1 MVCLQQERENLT
13 NQLSANP
20 AALKA
25 WLESFGVIRA
35 WSKSYLGGIEWLTG
49 FVWGCFDKLHQ
60 KPFWHYKHPQVE
72 DGCDEYQNLYFT
84 RSHKTKGAHEYWHNS
99 KILGGVQK
107 NNKGSVFGALSEAI
121 LALQTSSA

>member
-1 MVCLQQERENLT
+1 MSKCVFLR
-13 NQLSANP
+13 
-20 AALKA
+20 ALPKQRVA
-25 WLESFGVIRA
+25 HEYLPNR
-35 WSKSYLGGIEWLTG
+35 KTLGGVQINRVG
-49 FVWGCFDKLHQ
+49 ICFRSFNQ

-107 NNKGSVFGALSEAI
+107 NNKGSVFGALSEGI
-121 LALQTSSA
+121 LALQTSSG